1 MHELS
6 IADNIINAVKNASLE
21 RGIESISKIGVR
33 IGSLSSV
40 DPDALTFGF
49 DILKRDQGLT
59 ECELEIEFVTTRARC
74 RVCSDEFD
82 VRDFVFVCPRCE
94 SSQCDLTSGQELE
107 IAYYEGESS
116 RQAGDEEL

>member
-6 IADNIINAVKNASLE
+6 IADNIINAVKNAALE
-21 RGIESISKIGVR
+21 RGMRTIDKIGVR

-49 DILKRDQGLT
+49 DILKRDQGMA
-59 ECELEIEFVTTRARC
+59 ECELAIEFVATKARC
-74 RVCSDEFD
+74 RVCSHEFD
-82 VRDFVFVCPRCE
+82 VLDFVFVCPNCD

-107 IAYYEGESS
+107 ITYYEGE
-116 RQAGDEEL
+116 